1 MSNAP
6 EDGTAVIELRGKEEE
21 EEKTGYR
28 ERRREEKKEGGG
40 KKGKKR
46 EEVRKRE
53 EREPEVGRGYV
64 EIFAGN
70 WRGKWRGFR
79 YDHV

>member
-1 MSNAP
+1 
-6 EDGTAVIELRGKEEE
+6 
-21 EEKTGYR
+21 
-28 ERRREEKKEGGG
+28 
-40 KKGKKR
+40 
-46 EEVRKRE
+46 VRKRE